1 MRGDKAV
8 TRVMIAE
15 FNGPGALLEAARSLR
30 DAGYDNFDCH
40 SPFPIHGMDEA
51 MGLKRSGLGFWVGL
65 FAVIGLSGAVL
76 LQWWA
81 GSVAYPLVISGKPF
95 FSYQAYLP
103 VTFAL
108 AVLLAA
114 ISSVIG
120 MMALNKLPR
129 LNHPVFASES
139 FKKVTDD
146 GFFVSIESADE
157 KFDLEKTQSFLR
169 SIGAENLE
177 VVEG

>member
-1 MRGDKAV
+1 MKRDKAA
-8 TRVMIAE
+8 RRLIIAE
-15 FNGPGALLEAARSLR
+15 YDGPGALLEAARSLR
-30 DAGYDNFDCH
+30 DAGYDKFDCH
-40 SPFPIHGMDEA
+40 SPFPIHGMDKA
-51 MGLKRSGLGFWVGL
+51 MGLKRSGLGFLVGL

-120 MMALNKLPR
+120 MIALNKLPR
-129 LNHPVFASES
+129 FHHPVFASES
-139 FKKVTDD
+139 FKKVTDN
-146 GFFVSIESADE
+146 GFFISIESTDE
-157 KFDLEKTQSFLR
+157 KFDLEKTRSFLK